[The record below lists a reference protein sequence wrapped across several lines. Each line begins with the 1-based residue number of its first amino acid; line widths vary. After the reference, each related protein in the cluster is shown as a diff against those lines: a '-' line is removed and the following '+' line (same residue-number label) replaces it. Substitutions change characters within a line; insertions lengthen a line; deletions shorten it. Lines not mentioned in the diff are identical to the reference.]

1 MPHTYLI
8 LLACWWDCPPQA
20 SDTPPSSGSQ
30 WERSALAQQNG
41 SRQDGGK
48 LPGVRVVGAADAPGR
63 LPIKF
68 HYSGFWDFL
77 QSCFG
82 GMGPL
87 SACQQRK
94 RAANFSAALVDGYLL
109 FVVCFNGKRLIHLLC
124 CMLIL
129 LLIQPKSRL

>member
-1 MPHTYLI
+1 MNKSTSFQPVGGAVLSGI
-8 LLACWWDCPPQA
+8 LPRCFQPFLAVW
-20 SDTPPSSGSQ
+20 SGQ
-30 WERSALAQQNG
+30 PDPAERIMERQRETAGSPCCGCSRCSRPLAFQ
-41 SRQDGGK
+41 
-48 LPGVRVVGAADAPGR
+48 
-63 LPIKF
+63 F